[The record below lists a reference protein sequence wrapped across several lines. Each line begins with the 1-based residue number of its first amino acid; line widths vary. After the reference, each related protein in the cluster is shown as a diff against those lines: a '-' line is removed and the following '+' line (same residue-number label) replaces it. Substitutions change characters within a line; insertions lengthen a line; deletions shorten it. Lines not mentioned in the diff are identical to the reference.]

1 MKSRRRFIGTV
12 ASGVPATAKA
22 SPQVVGANDQ
32 DSLSTL
38 VGILSDA
45 GAGGTV
51 GAGTVLGLIVL
62 NASTVS
68 DLGLVASTALGA
80 AAGIA
85 IGMWRRRMPKKH
97 TS

>member
-1 MKSRRRFIGTV
+1 MKSPRRFVGTV
-12 ASGVPATAKA
+12 ASGVPATAKT

-38 VGILSDA
+38 VGIRSDA
-45 GAGGTV
+45 GAGGAL
-51 GAGTVLGLIVL
+51 GASAALGLIVL
-62 NASTVS
+62 DATTVS
-68 DLGLVASTALGA
+68 NLGLVASTALGA

-85 IGMWRRRMPKKH
+85 IGMLRRHLPKKH